1 MVRHA
6 DGGFTWE
13 RSADVARAAR
23 YDATFTDVEDAA
35 DFYDDHA
42 CQFCWTHKR
51 MHDDRCCDVQTWT
64 RS

>member
-1 MVRHA
+1 MATEWNEDGEQYPVVLMGEHA
-6 DGGFTWE
+6 
-13 RSADVARAAR
+13 
-23 YDATFTDVEDAA
+23 ATFTDVEDAA

>member
-23 YDATFTDVEDAA
+23 YDAIFGEAA
-35 DFYDDHA
+35 F
-42 CQFCWTHKR
+42 
-51 MHDDRCCDVQTWT
+51 
-64 RS
+64 